1 MNTLEK
7 VKSDPRYKSLL
18 ELLKT
23 PEEQKMAEAVVL
35 QFVENMEKIT
45 NSLFNIS
52 PGMAKKMLQ
61 KVQESKE

>member
-7 VKSDPRYKSLL
+7 VKSDPRYKALL

-23 PEEQKMAEAVVL
+23 PEEQKMAETVVF

-52 PGMAKKMLQ
+52 PGMAKKILQ
-61 KVQESKE
+61 KVQEFKE